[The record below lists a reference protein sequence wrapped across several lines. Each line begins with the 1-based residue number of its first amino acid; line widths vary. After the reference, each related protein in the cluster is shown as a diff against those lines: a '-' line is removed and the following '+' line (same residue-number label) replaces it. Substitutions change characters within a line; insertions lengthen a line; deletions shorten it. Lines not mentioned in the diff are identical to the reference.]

1 MTPRFGGSHPGV
13 RRSVPA
19 GWKNLDRRRERAARP
34 IRDGIGGE
42 PLTMQVEHARQR
54 GLSTLLVVFA
64 VPLVAL
70 LAVIVT
76 RVVAGPSEVSAAAPG
91 ANAVVIKNFAFA
103 PDKVSVA
110 KGTAIKVTNEDGAAH
125 TFSAKDGSFNTGDLG
140 GGATKTVK
148 VEQAGTFDVY
158 CKIHTYMTGTLVVR

>member
-1 MTPRFGGSHPGV
+1 
-13 RRSVPA
+13 
-19 GWKNLDRRRERAARP
+19 
-34 IRDGIGGE
+34 
-42 PLTMQVEHARQR
+42 MQVEPARQR
-54 GLSTLLVVFA
+54 GWPTLLVVFA

-70 LAVIVT
+70 LAVFVT

-103 PDKVSVA
+103 PDNVTVA
-110 KGTAIKVTNEDGAAH
+110 KGAAIKVTNEDGAAH

-148 VEQAGTFDVY
+148 VEQAGTFDFY